1 MKFKIDGKI
10 EDALTWEEFEGM
22 QSGNFMSM
30 RPIISRF
37 VVDDETELSVP
48 QAEAFKRLGA
58 LKMAEVSEVVKQFSE
73 AMRLSAVNPTS
84 AAKS

>member
-22 QSGNFMSM
+22 QSGNFMAM

-37 VVDDETELSVP
+37 VVDDETEVPVP
-48 QAEAFKRLGA
+48 QPEAFKRLGA
-58 LKMAEVSEVVKQFSE
+58 LKMAEVAEVVKQFSE
-73 AMRLSAVNPTS
+73 AMRFTAVNPTS
-84 AAKS
+84 AAK

>member
-10 EDALTWEEFEGM
+10 EDSLTWEEFEGM

-37 VVDDETELSVP
+37 VVDDETEVPVP
-48 QAEAFKRLGA
+48 QPEAFKRLGA
-58 LKMAEVSEVVKQFSE
+58 LKMAEVAEIVKQFSE
-73 AMRLSAVNPTS
+73 TMRLAAVNPTI
-84 AAKS
+84 AAK